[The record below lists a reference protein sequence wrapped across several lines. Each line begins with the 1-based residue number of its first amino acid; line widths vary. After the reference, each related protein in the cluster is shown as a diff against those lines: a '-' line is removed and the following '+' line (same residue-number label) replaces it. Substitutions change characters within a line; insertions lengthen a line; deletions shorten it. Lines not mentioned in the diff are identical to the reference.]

1 MSGEQKV
8 GRVQRAKLRDVWG
21 HEARDFTTWLEE
33 NVDLLNEATG
43 LRLSG
48 AEREKSTGS
57 FSVDLIAED
66 EKGRAVVIENQ
77 LVKSDHDH
85 LGKLLTYLVGLEAK
99 QAIWIV
105 ADPRPE
111 HIGVIT
117 WLNESASA
125 DFYLLK
131 LEAIRID
138 DSDPAP
144 WFTLIVGPSEDT
156 REVGRTKK
164 EMTDRG
170 RLRYRFFERLLEQA
184 KSMTSLHASISP
196 GTASWVGAGAGI
208 TGLSF
213 NYVVRRHDA
222 RVELYID
229 TRDGDENRRIFE
241 ALHEAREEIE
251 RRFEAPL
258 EWDTK
263 EGRRACRIEK
273 TFGIGGWRDEGNW
286 EAVHEQLVEGMI
298 TLESAIRPDLTKL
311 RQGS

>member
-1 MSGEQKV
+1 MGDTQRV

-43 LRLSG
+43 LSLSG

-57 FSVDLIAED
+57 FSIDLIAED

-77 LVKSDHDH
+77 LEKSDHDH
-85 LGKLLTYLVGLEAK
+85 LGKLLTYLVGFEAK

-111 HIGVIT
+111 HIRVIT

-125 DFYLLK
+125 DFYLMK

-144 WFTLIVGPSEDT
+144 FFTLIVGPSEET
-156 REVGRTKK
+156 REVGRSKK
-164 EMTDRG
+164 EMTDRV
-170 RLRYRFFERLLEQA
+170 RIRHRFFERLLERA
-184 KSMTSLHASISP
+184 KSKTRLHAGVSP
-196 GTASWVGAGAGI
+196 GTAHWVGTGAGI
-208 TGLSF
+208 AGLSYT
-213 NYVVRRHDA
+213 YVVRKRDA

-229 TRDGDENRRIFE
+229 TPDGKENRRIFD
-241 ALHEAREEIE
+241 ALFGAREEIE
-251 RRFEAPL
+251 RRFDAPL

-263 EGRRACRIEK
+263 DGRRACRIKK
-273 TFGIGGWRDEGNW
+273 TFDVGGWHDEDDG

-298 TLESAIRPDLTKL
+298 KLESAIRPDLTRL